1 MMKLV
6 ITAQTIGKSTLN
18 TVNTV
23 LGKEHIEI
31 NQDGSIGRT
40 RISASVKVKRLT
52 YITLTTT

>member
-1 MMKLV
+1 MKLV

-31 NQDGSIGRT
+31 NQDRGQESLHQ
-40 RISASVKVKRLT
+40 SK
-52 YITLTTT
+52 